1 MAKAVRLKQNVRLR
15 VEAYDTLERIVGQV
29 AQFGWASVG
38 RQSTESATREAVA
51 AYAIEML
58 ASQVKSKR
66 RG

>member
-1 MAKAVRLKQNVRLR
+1 MPKTVRLKQNVRLR
-15 VEAYDTLERIVGQV
+15 SEAYDKLEHIVGQV

-38 RQSTESATREAVA
+38 RESTEPATREAVA
-51 AYAIEML
+51 SYAIETL